1 MEEGRA
7 LFDASAYMLFEAS
20 GDSESQYLGGGALE
34 PDSDAAAAMAEDDDA
49 QSCSYGSLLF
59 SDSARLRDDEVD
71 AEDSRRGD
79 FDEFSGEE
87 EEEEDGGGGVR
98 EEDDGVVDQRR
109 GRGNPAAAAAVD
121 KEKPMKSNGCEG
133 SNVKMMNEGEGDKL
147 FWEACLA
154 S

>member
-20 GDSESQYLGGGALE
+20 GDSESQYLGGGGALE
-34 PDSDAAAAMAEDDDA
+34 PDSDAAEDDA

-59 SDSARLRDDEVD
+59 SDSARRLRDEVD

-87 EEEEDGGGGVR
+87 KEEDGGGGGVS

-109 GRGNPAAAAAVD
+109 GGRGNPAAAAAVD

>member
-1 MEEGRA
+1 MEEGRG

-20 GDSESQYLGGGALE
+20 GDSESQYFGGGALE
-34 PDSDAAAAMAEDDDA
+34 PDSDAAEDDA

-59 SDSARLRDDEVD
+59 SDSARRLRDEVD

-87 EEEEDGGGGVR
+87 EEDGGGGVS

-109 GRGNPAAAAAVD
+109 GRGNPAAAAVD

-133 SNVKMMNEGEGDKL
+133 SNVKMKKEGEGDKL

>member
-20 GDSESQYLGGGALE
+20 GDSESQYLGGGGALE
-34 PDSDAAAAMAEDDDA
+34 PDSDAAEDDA

-59 SDSARLRDDEVD
+59 SDSARLRDEVD

-87 EEEEDGGGGVR
+87 KEEDGGGGGVS

-109 GRGNPAAAAAVD
+109 GGRGNPAAAAAVD